1 MNYCKRC
8 LYPQNHPLNITFD
21 ARGICSGCK
30 IHEEK
35 DFSEDVQLQLDE
47 SIASV
52 EKQYF
57 DREDE
62 RSLNLKDIAEEW
74 VNRAI

>member
-1 MNYCKRC
+1 MKK
-8 LYPQNHPLNITFD
+8 
-21 ARGICSGCK
+21 K
-30 IHEEK
+30 IFPK
-35 DFSEDVQLQLDE
+35 NVQLQLNE

-57 DREDE
+57 DREDD

-74 VNRAI
+74 VNRAV